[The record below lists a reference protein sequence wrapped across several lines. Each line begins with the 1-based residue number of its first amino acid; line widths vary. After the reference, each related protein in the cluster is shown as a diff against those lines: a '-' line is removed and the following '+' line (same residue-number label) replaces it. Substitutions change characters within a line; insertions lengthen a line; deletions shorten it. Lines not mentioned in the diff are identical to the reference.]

1 MSGRLAVATRSPL
14 TGTVTDSHIG
24 GWTAAKLKWA
34 GFDGLIFEGK
44 SPEPVYAYL
53 EVGKLE
59 LRNADDL
66 WGKNIHETV
75 ETLQERHGDD
85 VTVMAIGRAGENLVR
100 FAGFINEDDRAAGR
114 GGTGA
119 VAGSKNLKAI
129 VARGDRANMPQP
141 ADPEAFDEVFD
152 EVREAIMESDVTA
165 PGEGGLSVYGTNVLM
180 NLANEISAL
189 PTANSKTTEY
199 EHADDIGG
207 EAVRESIL
215 VGEPACHNC
224 PVACKKEV
232 EVKEGKYKVHME
244 SVEYESAWSL
254 GANCLL
260 GSPEAISYLIDVC
273 NDYGLDTIEVGNAL
287 SMTMEA
293 SERGLIDEDI
303 PWGDADR
310 MIALLK
316 KIGDREGLGDTL
328 AEGTGRAAE
337 AFGDRDLAMVVKNQ
351 AIPAYDPRGM
361 QGIGLGYATSN
372 RGACH
377 LRGYT
382 PSSEVMGLPEPT
394 DPLEWEG
401 KAELLIAFQD
411 LHAVSD
417 SFDICKFSAFAE
429 DAELYLKQY
438 QAVTGIDLTM
448 DEMMQAGERIY
459 NLERHY
465 NNLVGF
471 DGDDDTLPRRF
482 LEEPAVGAAEG
493 SVSHLD
499 EMLEEYYELRDW
511 EAGVVPE
518 WKRQELGIV

>member
-1 MSGRLAVATRSPL
+1 
-14 TGTVTDSHIG
+14 
-24 GWTAAKLKWA
+24 
-34 GFDGLIFEGK
+34 
-44 SPEPVYAYL
+44 
-53 EVGKLE
+53 
-59 LRNADDL
+59 
-66 WGKNIHETV
+66 
-75 ETLQERHGDD
+75 
-85 VTVMAIGRAGENLVR
+85 
-100 FAGFINEDDRAAGR
+100 
-114 GGTGA
+114 
-119 VAGSKNLKAI
+119 
-129 VARGDRANMPQP
+129 
-141 ADPEAFDEVFD
+141 
-152 EVREAIMESDVTA
+152 
-165 PGEGGLSVYGTNVLM
+165 
-180 NLANEISAL
+180 
-189 PTANSKTTEY
+189 
-199 EHADDIGG
+199 
-207 EAVRESIL
+207 
-215 VGEPACHNC
+215 
-224 PVACKKEV
+224 
-232 EVKEGKYKVHME
+232 
-244 SVEYESAWSL
+244 
-254 GANCLL
+254 LL

-337 AFGDRDLAMVVKNQ
+337 AFGDRDIAMVVKNQ